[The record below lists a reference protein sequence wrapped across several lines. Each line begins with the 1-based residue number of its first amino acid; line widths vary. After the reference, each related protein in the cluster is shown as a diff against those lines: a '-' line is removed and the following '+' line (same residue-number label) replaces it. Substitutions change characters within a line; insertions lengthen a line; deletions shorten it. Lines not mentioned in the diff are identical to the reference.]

1 MDIITGHRG
10 TSHVDS
16 QDMRDANMGVIGSGA
31 YILATGGKLA
41 ASITGANEITI
52 ADGVVC
58 FQGCVASI
66 GYGQSEV
73 LTLQAG
79 TSGSKRYDL
88 ICAQYTKDSDGVEA
102 VSLVVKTGTPTS
114 GTPALPTYT
123 DGSIAG
129 GDTLVEMP
137 LYSVYINGVT
147 AQTVT
152 QIAKSYI
159 PTMTAMI
166 WQRAGLQ
173 QHGYTEYPRPTR
185 ASEYIVSVNVASTA
199 WVNFHIPNISAI
211 FDGRA
216 LVNHYGTT
224 YDGYVKIE
232 LLSSGTI
239 KLSEVYNGE
248 TRVSNPTWEVYYR

>member
-31 YILATGGKLA
+31 YILETGGRLA
-41 ASITGANEITI
+41 ATITGASEITI

-79 TSGSKRYDL
+79 TAGSKRIDL
-88 ICAQYTKDSDGVEA
+88 ICAQYTKDTNGVES
-102 VSLVVKTGTPTS
+102 VSLVVKTGTPTT
-114 GTPALPTYT
+114 GTPAAPSYT

-137 LYSVYINGVT
+137 LYRVQFNGVT
-147 AQTVT
+147 AQTVK
-152 QIAKSYI
+152 QIAESYV

-166 WQRAGLQ
+166 WQRSGLPQ
-173 QHGYTEYPRPTR
+173 QGYTEYPRPLG

-199 WVNFHIPNISAI
+199 WVNFHIPNISDI

-216 LVNHYGTT
+216 IVNHYGTT

-232 LLSSGTI
+232 LMSSGTI